1 LNFNQSYRNGKDSIH
16 YHRDKEALDEGCQT
30 IASISLG
37 ETRRFLL
44 KNIDNPKNVKEFR
57 LTCGSLLV
65 MAGKTQHFWKHSV
78 PKELKVSGARIN
90 LTFRQIKKE

>member
-1 LNFNQSYRNGKDSIH
+1 
-16 YHRDKEALDEGCQT
+16 LDVECQT
-30 IASISLG
+30 IASVSLG
-37 ETRRFLL
+37 ESRRFLM
-44 KNIDNPKNVKEFR
+44 KNIENPKNVKEFS

-65 MAGKTQHFWKHSV
+65 MTGKTQHHWKHSV